1 MADTIRLATF
11 NLENLDDGP
20 GLMPPLAE
28 RIAVLRPQLVRT
40 RADILFL
47 QEVNGQPA
55 KAPRT
60 LAALDALLEE
70 TPFAGFARAATESP
84 HGGPM
89 DKQNLVILSRWPI
102 GERRQ
107 LWHDRVMPPRYR
119 PVTAAPA
126 AGDAEAQ
133 KWDRPLLYA
142 RIDLPSGQKL
152 HAVNLHLRAP
162 LAAMIAGQKSGPFSW
177 RSTSGWA
184 EGFYLAALKRS
195 GQALEAR
202 LLADALFDDD
212 PQAMIAVCGD
222 FNAETAETPTRILM
236 AGDEDTGNSALTER
250 NLLGVEM
257 TVAPERRYSVI
268 HAGRPLLLDH
278 MLVSRPLSRWL
289 RSAEIHNEGLVD
301 ELVDYANK
309 GHSPE
314 SHHAPVVVEFEM
326 PTGGRPAT

>member
-107 LWHDRVMPPRYR
+107 LWHDRVTPPRYR

-195 GQALEAR
+195 GL
-202 LLADALFDDD
+202 
-212 PQAMIAVCGD
+212 IAVCGD

-314 SHHAPVVVEFEM
+314 SHHAPVVVAFEM